1 MPDTNP
7 ANLTTIKSQ
16 PKPRPVLVW
25 HPGRDEQLVQPDV
38 AEAARHLGV
47 TVEKVVAAIEGGDL
61 IEGWFVDWAA
71 PSQVEKVSPT
81 P

>member
-7 ANLTTIKSQ
+7 ANLTALKSQ
-16 PKPRPVLVW
+16 LKPRPVLVW
-25 HPGRDEQLVQPDV
+25 HPGRDEQLVQPDI

-47 TVEKVVAAIEGGDL
+47 TAEKVVAAIEGGDL

-71 PSQVEKVSPT
+71 PSQVESAT

>member
-1 MPDTNP
+1 MLDTNS
-7 ANLTTIKSQ
+7 ANFTTVQSQ

-25 HPGRDEQLVQPDV
+25 HPGRDEQLVQPNV

-71 PSQVEKVSPT
+71 PSQLEKAT